1 MRKIVLILLA
11 VGGLAGVAAAQDTG
25 SSVAVLPLI
34 MRWTHIL
41 SAITMLG
48 GALFMRLVLKGA
60 LASIPESERAT
71 LTAAVRKRWKIFVMA
86 LTTLLLISG
95 FYNYLMVTR
104 FEHQGEGTYH
114 MLFGIKFLL
123 SLAVFT
129 LAMFLIGSSGVA
141 RKAQANDKLFLTIL
155 AIMGV
160 GVVLIAGYMKA
171 M

>member
-1 MRKIVLILLA
+1 MRKISLVLLVLVA
-11 VGGLAGVAAAQDTG
+11 LAGVATAQDAQTG
-25 SSVAVLPLI
+25 VPLLPLL

-41 SAITMLG
+41 SAIMMLG
-48 GALFMRLVLKGA
+48 GALFMRFVLKGA
-60 LASIPESERAT
+60 LASIPEVERAT
-71 LTAAVRKRWKIFVMA
+71 LAAAVRKRWKIFVMA

-129 LAMFLIGSSGVA
+129 LAMFLIGGSGVA
-141 RKAQANDKLFLTIL
+141 RKAQANDKLFLTVL
-155 AIMGV
+155 AVMGV

>member
-1 MRKIVLILLA
+1 MLLVA
-11 VGGLAGVAAAQDTG
+11 GFVLAGTAAAQEAG
-25 SSVAVLPLI
+25 NSVAVLPLI

-41 SAITMLG
+41 SAIMMLG
-48 GALFMRLVLKGA
+48 GALFLRFVLKGA
-60 LASIPESERAT
+60 LASIPETERAT
-71 LTAAVRKRWKIFVMA
+71 LAAAVRKRWKVFVMA

-104 FEHQGEGTYH
+104 HEHDGVALYH

-141 RKAQANDKLFLTIL
+141 RKAQANDKLFLTVL
-155 AIMGV
+155 AVMGV
-160 GVVLIAGYMKA
+160 GVVLIAGYMKV